1 MSAPH
6 TVVVVGASYGGL
18 PVAHALLKDVLP
30 ASGKEY
36 KLVLIN
42 PSEEFYWK
50 VGAPR
55 AITRPEML
63 PMDKALLNFL
73 PTFQKYGD
81 KFQFI
86 KGKVTAIEPDSRNV
100 DVNTGDKIHYDQL
113 VIASGTYFDNDLWST
128 SRGTDALRQE
138 VQDLHKRLPS
148 AQSILIGGGGPC
160 GVETAGE
167 LGEAYGGKKEIILL
181 SGGSRLLNRTHNQAP
196 SKLSQQMLEK
206 MGVTVT
212 HNVLVKS
219 TTKEGDKNIVTL
231 SNGETKTVDVY
242 IGAAGDKPNTS
253 FVPKDWLNER
263 GQVKTDANTLRVDV
277 PGVTGVYCVG
287 SVASYS
293 DGSILDTK
301 LAYTAAVESVK
312 LDLNGESEWDA
323 NPVPRAS
330 ANKNPRCRPEN
341 EEGLQEDP
349 VRDAVR
355 PGRLAAGCWS
365 CFRLEA
371 AQLHDQDGQ
380 GEGLHDRQRA
390 QAYRRS
396 SMKKSCLNQHVPRKF
411 AISRDTLHFFW
422 SSSERRRYGK
432 GRWTARCTCHILHER
447 QYIERNNISD
457 LVVYST
463 EAKSFLNLFVSPSI
477 SLAPVLSDPAQP
489 GSWRLRDGNDRH
501 SIRNSK

>member
-6 TVVVVGASYGGL
+6 TIVVIGASYGGL

-30 ASGKEY
+30 TSGKDY

-63 PMDKALLNFL
+63 PLDKALLNFL

-86 KGKVTAIEPDSRNV
+86 KGKVTAIEPTSRTV
-100 DVNTGDKIHYDQL
+100 DVNTGDKVHYDQV

-128 SRGTDALRQE
+128 ARGTDALKQE
-138 VQDLHKRLPS
+138 VHELHSKLPG
-148 AQSILIGGGGPC
+148 AQSIVIAGGGPC

-167 LGEAYGGKKEIILL
+167 LGEAYGGKKEIILF
-181 SGGSRLLNRTHNQAP
+181 SGSDRLLNRTHNQSP

-212 HNVLVKS
+212 HNVQVKS
-219 TTKEGDKNIVTL
+219 TAKEGDKMVLTL

-242 IGAAGDKPNTS
+242 IGAVGDKPNNS
-253 FVPKDWLNER
+253 FVPKEWLDEKGR
-263 GQVKTDANTLRVDV
+263 VKTDANTLRVNV

-301 LAYTAAVESVK
+301 LGYSAAVESVK
-312 LDLNGESEWDA
+312 LDLKGESKSHADSALERKANIYTDA
-323 NPVPRAS
+323 GPRT
-330 ANKNPRCRPEN
+330 
-341 EEGLQEDP
+341 
-349 VRDAVR
+349 
-355 PGRLAAGCWS
+355 
-365 CFRLEA
+365 
-371 AQLHDQDGQ
+371 
-380 GEGLHDRQRA
+380 
-390 QAYRRS
+390 
-396 SMKKSCLNQHVPRKF
+396 KKIYKKIQ
-411 AISRDTLHFFW
+411 
-422 SSSERRRYGK
+422 SEM
-432 GRWTARCTCHILHER
+432 
-447 QYIERNNISD
+447 
-457 LVVYST
+457 
-463 EAKSFLNLFVSPSI
+463 LFVPVGSQQGVGLAFGWKLPSFMI
-477 SLAPVLSDPAQP
+477 KMAKAKDYMIGNAPKLIEGQA
-489 GSWRLRDGNDRH
+489 
-501 SIRNSK
+501 